1 MTAQKREAGRNYIG
15 LLHEEA
21 EEQRIADMSAA
32 AEQQSASTEEMA
44 SAAADLLQRANRL
57 SGLMAEFR
65 T

>member
-1 MTAQKREAGRNYIG
+1 MS
-15 LLHEEA
+15 EEV
-21 EEQRIADMSAA
+21 SAA
-32 AEQQSASTEEMA
+32 AEEQSASTEEMA